1 MIELCYFLIIL
12 VVLVIGFG
20 VFFQALMY
28 HNQKFEKDLV
38 ENLFFSAF
46 LVIAG
51 ENDIVQKMMDSMNY
65 IFNVIF
71 KQIILFLR

>member
-1 MIELCYFLIIL
+1 MIEMCYFLIIM

-28 HNQKFEKDLV
+28 HNQKFEKDLL
-38 ENLFFSAF
+38 ENVFFSAF

-51 ENDIVQKMMDSMNY
+51 ENDIVEKMMNSMHNA
-65 IFNVIF
+65 F
-71 KQIILFLR
+71 FL

>member
-20 VFFQALMY
+20 VIFQALMY
-28 HNQKFEKDLV
+28 HNQEFEKDLL
-38 ENLFFSAF
+38 ENIFFSAF

-51 ENDIVQKMMDSMNY
+51 ENDIVDKMMNSIHC
-65 IFNVIF
+65 IFIVMI
-71 KQIILFLR
+71 

>member
-1 MIELCYFLIIL
+1 MIEMCYFLIIM

-28 HNQKFEKDLV
+28 HNQKFEKDLL
-38 ENLFFSAF
+38 ENVFFSAF

-51 ENDIVQKMMDSMNY
+51 ENDIVEKMMNSMPC
-65 IFNVIF
+65 IIIVIISKNDF
-71 KQIILFLR
+71 F

>member
-1 MIELCYFLIIL
+1 MIEMCYFLIIL

-28 HNQKFEKDLV
+28 HNQKFEKDLL
-38 ENLFFSAF
+38 ENVFFSAF

-51 ENDIVQKMMDSMNY
+51 ENDIVEKMMNSMPS
-65 IFNVIF
+65 I
-71 KQIILFLR
+71 IILIISKNDFF

>member
-1 MIELCYFLIIL
+1 
-12 VVLVIGFG
+12 
-20 VFFQALMY
+20 MY

-38 ENLFFSAF
+38 ENMFFSAF

-51 ENDIVQKMMDSMNY
+51 ENDIVQKMVDSMNY